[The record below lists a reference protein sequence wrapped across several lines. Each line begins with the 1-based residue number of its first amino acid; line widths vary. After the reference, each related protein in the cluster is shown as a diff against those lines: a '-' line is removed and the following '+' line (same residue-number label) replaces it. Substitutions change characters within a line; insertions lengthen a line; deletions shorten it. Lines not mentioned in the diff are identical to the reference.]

1 MPAFDLR
8 GKYRFA
14 YFLAET
20 RQSRGWCWGSLYP
33 RHNLQSERIYR
44 DFYFSYLPFPL
55 PYYFNIQEPRI
66 KISNNN
72 SIRVVKIC
80 TATHVKFRITIFHVF
95 DSLSSIQNC
104 IVVIIVDKKDRE
116 KESISSSTTYVCY
129 SFFLQVGRSYRPP
142 EKKKRRRRRAE
153 KLERFPSMD
162 RWLISS
168 ILLPPVLFAAPI
180 VAFEHVRLLTES
192 VGPPCQ
198 RACTGS
204 SIISAE
210 SVSSFLKQK
219 RGYDDENEVP
229 SMDEVVISKAKNIS
243 IPGSK
248 FRSEFLD
255 LVKGYLGRR
264 CLNSLSSNS
273 FHDKRSASNANISN
287 LWYNKKVI
295 EESLSILQEKFE

>member
-1 MPAFDLR
+1 M
-8 GKYRFA
+8 
-14 YFLAET
+14 
-20 RQSRGWCWGSLYP
+20 
-33 RHNLQSERIYR
+33 
-44 DFYFSYLPFPL
+44 
-55 PYYFNIQEPRI
+55 
-66 KISNNN
+66 
-72 SIRVVKIC
+72 
-80 TATHVKFRITIFHVF
+80 KFRITIFHVF

-210 SVSSFLKQK
+210 SVSSF
-219 RGYDDENEVP
+219 
-229 SMDEVVISKAKNIS
+229 
-243 IPGSK
+243 
-248 FRSEFLD
+248 RSAAHSTASLCPIVQLPLSESPREPLQ
-255 LVKGYLGRR
+255 
-264 CLNSLSSNS
+264 NSLSRHRGQLIGPPAASAGTSLEHPSKSVAGARYVDLRQSPRSSRSSRIIGRKRRVSLFLRIVLVCPSSSRTPNVYFGETNS
-273 FHDKRSASNANISN
+273 
-287 LWYNKKVI
+287 W
-295 EESLSILQEKFE
+295 